1 MDYIYIIL
9 FAIGLHY
16 AIEYTTL
23 DGPCPTYCEIYH
35 KCNIKKESINEKSN
49 EESFTKEEE

>member
-23 DGPCPTYCEIYH
+23 DGPCPPYCETDH
-35 KCNIKKESINEKSN
+35 EHVIKKIKESK
-49 EESFTKEEE
+49 